1 MDAGRRL
8 GSGSILRAKPRG
20 FTAGLGV
27 ASDRKKRIVF
37 DSEVSI
43 LSHWANRVAIY

>member
-8 GSGSILRAKPRG
+8 DSGSILRAKPRG

-27 ASDRKKRIVF
+27 ALGRKKRIMF
-37 DSEVSI
+37 DSEVST
-43 LSHWANRVAIY
+43 LSHWVNRVATY